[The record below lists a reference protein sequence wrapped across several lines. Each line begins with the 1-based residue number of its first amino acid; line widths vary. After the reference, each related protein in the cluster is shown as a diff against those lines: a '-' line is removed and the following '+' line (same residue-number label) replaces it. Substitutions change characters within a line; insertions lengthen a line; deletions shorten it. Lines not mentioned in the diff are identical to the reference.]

1 MRVGNLEAPFAEQ
14 TIVHGGRQSMPVDY
28 NNIGSGS
35 AEIVRSWDT
44 PQNWTVNGG
53 NALVLYFRGKATNR
67 DARPFVEVEDSKGN
81 GVGLFRDSPS
91 DVKTTAWIEWKI
103 PLTVFGGVDMT
114 RVKKLRIHIME
125 MKPSGP
131 GVGTTGLIFLDDIR
145 VIKPIAGGQL
155 EHGTNGTCRTGRTH
169 PPCGLQRWAL
179 IGPPGIS

>member
-1 MRVGNLEAPFAEQ
+1 
-14 TIVHGGRQSMPVDY
+14 MPVDY

-44 PQNWTVNGG
+44 PQDWTVNGG
-53 NALVLYFRGKATNR
+53 NTLVLYFRGKATNR

-131 GVGTTGLIFLDDIR
+131 GVGTTGLLFLDDIR
-145 VIKPIAGGQL
+145 VIKQ
-155 EHGTNGTCRTGRTH
+155 
-169 PPCGLQRWAL
+169 
-179 IGPPGIS
+179 